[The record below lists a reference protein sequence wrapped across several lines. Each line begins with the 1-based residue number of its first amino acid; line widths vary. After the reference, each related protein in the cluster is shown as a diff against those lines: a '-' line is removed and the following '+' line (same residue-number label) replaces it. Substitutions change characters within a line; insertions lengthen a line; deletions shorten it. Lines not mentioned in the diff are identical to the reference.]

1 MKTLILTLILA
12 VPDSEV
18 NVLTLLVLP
27 NVASRDLNKEETR
40 NSHYTN
46 ESILH
51 ALHYRLKSVAR
62 IVIRNEVNSVVNFFK
77 LQKK

>member
-1 MKTLILTLILA
+1 MKTLILTLLILA

-18 NVLTLLVLP
+18 NVLTLLP

-46 ESILH
+46 ETILH

-62 IVIRNEVNSVVNFFK
+62 IVIRNEVKSVVNFFK

>member
-18 NVLTLLVLP
+18 NVLTLLP

-62 IVIRNEVNSVVNFFK
+62 IVII
-77 LQKK
+77 

>member
-18 NVLTLLVLP
+18 NVLTLLP

>member
-1 MKTLILTLILA
+1 MKTLILTLLILA

-18 NVLTLLVLP
+18 NVLTLLP
-27 NVASRDLNKEETR
+27 NVASKDLNKEETR

-46 ESILH
+46 ETILH
-51 ALHYRLKSVAR
+51 ALHYRLKSVAAR
-62 IVIRNEVNSVVNFFK
+62 IVIRNEVNSVVIFFK